1 MTGLEGARAIGL
13 GHWAVLQREGALACL
28 GLGSCVAVIL
38 DDRDARVGGLAHVVL
53 PTASLSRD
61 QSNPARFAETAVP
74 MLIGE
79 LVRAGAV
86 RGRLRARLVG
96 GASLF
101 GALTPPGTVQIGQ
114 RNVSACRT
122 ALSTAGIDVVGAAVG
137 GEVGRSVWYA
147 VHSGTVTVRSV
158 GHAPEQI

>member
-1 MTGLEGARAIGL
+1 
-13 GHWAVLQREGALACL
+13 
-28 GLGSCVAVIL
+28 
-38 DDRDARVGGLAHVVL
+38 VVL
-53 PTASLSRD
+53 PSPSLSRD

-86 RGRLRARLVG
+86 RGRLTARLVG

-101 GALTPPGTVQIGQ
+101 ASLTAPGTVQIGQ
-114 RNVSACRT
+114 RNVNACRG
-122 ALSTAGIDVVGAAVG
+122 ALAAAGIDVVAAAVG

-147 VHSGTVTVRSV
+147 VQSGAVLVRSV
-158 GHAPEQI
+158 GHAPEHL

>member
-1 MTGLEGARAIGL
+1 MTGPDGARTIGL
-13 GHWAVLQREGALACL
+13 GQWAVLQREGSLACL

-53 PTASLSRD
+53 PTPSLSRD

-74 MLIGE
+74 MLIAE
-79 LVRAGAV
+79 VLRAGAV
-86 RGRLRARLVG
+86 RGRLTARLVG

-101 GALTPPGTVQIGQ
+101 AALTPPGTVQIGQ

-122 ALSTAGIDVVGAAVG
+122 ALTAAGIDVRAAAVG
-137 GEVGRSVWYA
+137 GGAGRSVWYA
-147 VHSGTVTVRSV
+147 VQSGAVTVRSV